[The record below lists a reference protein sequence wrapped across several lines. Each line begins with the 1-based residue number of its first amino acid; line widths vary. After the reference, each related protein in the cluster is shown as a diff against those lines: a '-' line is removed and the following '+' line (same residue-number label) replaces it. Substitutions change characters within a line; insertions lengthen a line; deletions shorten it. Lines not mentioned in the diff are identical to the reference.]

1 MIPPVRPHFNSPDLL
16 LSATKERRCHKKKTH
31 FWKYLDLS
39 DHQGKLLGFDTKLC
53 TLTQLI
59 QKIDI
64 INFNPIQNGYQV
76 KELRAIQTAV
86 TSIIANRYKRFQ
98 GTFTYLIDRCFHR
111 DITDLK
117 EAADKLSQSIETL
130 ERNPDRVLSVLMNRF
145 IQHPRPIRQEERY
158 RLCERTITPFIDALN
173 AAQQKKCRALF
184 NHLAQ
189 LPPKTLKSLRPLIE
203 DFYKPDLE
211 HAGYA
216 LALNRL
222 KVGGMLCTEENQ
234 SRWHALNLSPETI
247 DSFIRSLPSTDYLF
261 QQDATPEAMTASF
274 DFFLAELIA
283 KTRTSYPLSKV
294 KEFEGKG
301 LMPLI
306 AQALCLNPELN
317 SAKEMLIKNFLQN
330 RTDITKEKFQKL
342 YEMTALPFIDTLT
355 KDQEIRCR
363 DLCSRLISLP
373 DSVLEEQ
380 FFLISIFYV
389 KGLQGRDWN
398 HILDVLEVRI
408 LLENESCQKQLEGL
422 ELQDEESLTNISEYL
437 LTSPAPLLN
446 RVLDSLKKKGRYTA
460 TAIRFLIQTDVF
472 SNMVDSAQAALVHF
486 LTHKFFK
493 DGIKVR
499 KFLLAI
505 KTIENTC
512 QQRKWYFNLLEKI
525 FKKET
530 PRIVYKNLLDVE
542 MLANANQFELL
553 TSWSENSSSADLNKE
568 IDAAI
573 RHAFED
579 RLSEEQFNYLRKHYP
594 NLIVPLFVYVSR
606 LNQYYTSELE
616 PYKDL
621 QSKLEASEREPGLEE
636 SDSYEDY
643 QCLLEERY
651 SMEETFFSFVR
662 SLLKKGGFQAWRFSE
677 EDPHL
682 KKLKSLLTEAGWKG
696 LTTSS
701 KKPLNG
707 SYQMGVLTGSDDSEA
722 ELFFRVGEKV
732 GSCQDYRYRHFE
744 LSIALL
750 GYTHGKCMVAGVWSR
765 TENYW
770 ISRAIMRALID
781 DKGQP
786 ILLLEKRYGSQDY
799 HPSVVEAAKAKA
811 AEMGIPLYT
820 TAKNYEASLP
830 PVQTILSSLSGRA
843 FEYVDSIVNDE
854 VQENGKYQITNMEN
868 PFKVLYQPL

>member
-39 DHQGKLLGFDTKLC
+39 DHQGKLLGFETKLC

-59 QKIDI
+59 QKIEI

-86 TSIIANRYKRFQ
+86 ASIIATRYKRFQ
-98 GTFTYLIDRCFHR
+98 GPFTYLIDRCFYR
-111 DITDLK
+111 DITNLK

-130 ERNPDRVLSVLMNRF
+130 ERNPDRVLSVLMHRF
-145 IQHPRPIRQEERY
+145 IQHRRPIKQEERH
-158 RLCERTITPFIDALN
+158 RLCERTIAPFIDELN
-173 AAQQKKCRALF
+173 AVQQKKCRALF
-184 NHLAQ
+184 NRLIRH
-189 LPPKTLKSLRPLIE
+189 PSETLKSLRPLIE
-203 DFYKPDLE
+203 DLYKPDLK

-222 KVGGMLCTEENQ
+222 KVGVMLCTEENQ
-234 SRWHALNLSPETI
+234 SRWNALNLSPKTI
-247 DSFIRSLPSTDYLF
+247 DEFIRSLPPTDHLF

-274 DFFLAELIA
+274 DFFLAEFIA
-283 KTRTSYPLSKV
+283 KRRTSYPLSKV
-294 KEFEGKG
+294 KEFEDKG

-306 AQALCLNPELN
+306 AQALCFNPELD
-317 SAKEMLIKNFLQN
+317 SAKEMLVKNFLQN
-330 RTDITKEKFQKL
+330 RTDITKEKFQNL

-363 DLCSRLISLP
+363 DLCSQLISLP
-373 DSVLEEQ
+373 DSVLEGY
-380 FFLISIFYV
+380 FFLINTFYA
-389 KGLQGRDWN
+389 KGLTEINWN
-398 HILDVLEVRI
+398 TILGALEIRI
-408 LLENESCQKQLEGL
+408 LLENKSCQKQLERL
-422 ELQDEESLTNISEYL
+422 ELEDEESLTNLSEYL
-437 LTSPAPLLN
+437 LTFPLPLLN
-446 RVLDSLKKKGRYTA
+446 MTLDALKKKGRYTA
-460 TAIRFLIQTDVF
+460 TAIRFLIQTSVF
-472 SNMVDSAQAALVHF
+472 SNMVDSAQAALFNF

-493 DGIKVR
+493 DGIKVQ

-512 QQRKWYFNLLEKI
+512 KRKKFYIDLLKKI
-525 FKKET
+525 FKKIPKT
-530 PRIVYKNLLDVE
+530 LYKNLLNAE
-542 MLANANQFELL
+542 ILANAKQFELL
-553 TSWSENSSSADLNKE
+553 TSWSEDSSSEDLNKE

-573 RHAFED
+573 RHAFQD
-579 RLSEEQFNYLRKHYP
+579 GLSEEQFHYLREHYP
-594 NLIVPLFVYVSR
+594 NLIVLLFVYVSR
-606 LNQYYTSELE
+606 LNQYYKSALD

-643 QCLLEERY
+643 QYLLEERY

-701 KKPLNG
+701 QKPLNG

-732 GSCQDYRYRHFE
+732 GSCQDYRYFYFE
-744 LSIALL
+744 LSKALL
-750 GYTHGKCMVAGVWSR
+750 GYTHGKCMVAGVWNR

-781 DKGQP
+781 DKGHP
-786 ILLLEKRYGSQDY
+786 VLLLEKRYGSQDY

-820 TAKNYEASLP
+820 TAENYEASLP

-854 VQENGKYQITNMEN
+854 VQKNGKYQITNMEN
-868 PFKVLYQPL
+868 PFKVLYQP